1 MGLSVEVNSD
11 NYNTEVVEK
20 SYEKPIIIDF
30 FATWC
35 GPCQILKPILEKLVK
50 EYDFVLAK
58 VDIDRS
64 PELASQFSIEGVP
77 DVRVVVK
84 GEMMPG
90 FVGVLP
96 EEQLRQLLN
105 KLNLKSNLDIEL
117 ETIREAK
124 ARGDFQQAK
133 AIFDRLFERYPENKL
148 LVIESAKFL
157 IDLDRLESASKIL
170 ATVNVSDSEYYSHA
184 QRLRSLIFFKEVAET
199 PEESEL
205 AQKFSQAS
213 RLTLQED
220 YETALKLFLEIVKG
234 DRKYKNDGARKAMLA
249 IFTLLGNDHALT
261 NEYQKQLMMTLY

>member
-1 MGLSVEVNSD
+1 MGLSIEVNSG

-20 SYEKPIIIDF
+20 SYQKPVLIDF

-35 GPCQILKPILEKLVK
+35 GPCQILKPTLEKLVK

-64 PELASQFSIEGVP
+64 PDLANQFNIEGVP
-77 DVRVVVK
+77 DVRIVVK

-117 ETIREAK
+117 ENIREAK
-124 ARGDFQQAK
+124 AREDFEQAK
-133 AIFDRLFERYPENKL
+133 AIFDRLFERYPDNQL
-148 LVIESAKFL
+148 LIIEAANFL
-157 IDLDRLESASKIL
+157 IDLNQLESAAKML
-170 ATVNVSDSEYYSHA
+170 TTVNITESKYHLQA
-184 QRLRSLIFFKEVAET
+184 KRLQSLVFFKQAAKT

-205 AQKFSQAS
+205 DRKFIQAAC
-213 RLTLQED
+213 LTLQED
-220 YETALKLFLEIVKG
+220 YEAALKLFLEIVAN
-234 DRKYKNDGARKAMLA
+234 DRRYKNDGARKAMLA
-249 IFTLLGNDHALT
+249 IFELLGKDHTLT
-261 NEYQKQLMMTLY
+261 SQYQQKLMMTLY